1 VRPCNFGAVVATRR
15 DGIQRRD
22 ALLDAALRCFTE
34 RGVLAT
40 GIEDIRKAA
49 GASPSSVY
57 HLFGGL
63 AGIVEA
69 LLIRTFE
76 RLLAHLVA
84 RLGEA
89 DTAESAVRALVDG
102 HLEWVVAHPDEARF
116 MYQAMAVELAGDS
129 RATVLA
135 AKDGFKRPLHD
146 QLARFDL
153 PPWPPLTLEFVLLG
167 PAHEACRRY
176 FAGADVDLDWM
187 RRHLPDLAWRSLD

>member
-1 VRPCNFGAVVATRR
+1 MVATRR
-15 DGIQRRD
+15 DGMQRRD
-22 ALLDAALRCFTE
+22 ALLDAALRCFGE

-40 GIEDIRKAA
+40 GIEDIRRAA

-76 RLLAHLVA
+76 RSIGHLVA
-84 RLGEA
+84 RLDEA
-89 DTAESAVRALVDG
+89 ATTAEAVHALVDG
-102 HLEWVVAHPDEARF
+102 HLEWVAGHPDEARF
-116 MYQAMAVELAGDS
+116 MYQAMAIELAGDS
-129 RATVLA
+129 RAAVLA
-135 AKDGFKRPLHD
+135 AKERLKRPLFD

-153 PPWPPLTLEFVLLG
+153 PAWPPLTIEFVLLG

-176 FAGADVDLDWM
+176 LAGEDVDLD
-187 RRHLPDLAWRSLD
+187 RLRNQLPELATRMLEN